1 MSTSE
6 DLVAIIERTFQESQ
20 PALVAEILA
29 RRLTS
34 TNKDLVTLIAK
45 MLEKAQPGPGAE
57 IEQLCDRLLRQWPF

>member
-6 DLVAIIERTFQESQ
+6 DLVAIIERTLQEYQ
-20 PALVAEILA
+20 PGLVAEILA